1 MEKITSLAIVTTL
14 ALGVF
19 FSAMASVGLAT
30 AANQTGA
37 SMANQTANQTAGG
50 AANQTA
56 NQTAGGAANQTNQ
69 TNPLAKIPV
78 IGQLFGGG
86 KK

>member
-30 AANQTGA
+30 AANQTGT
-37 SMANQTANQTAGG
+37 SMANQTAGG

-69 TNPLAKIPV
+69 TNPLAKVPI
-78 IGQLFGGG
+78 IGQLFGG